1 MSLLGESVVVALS
14 PRLGAVLPVAAL
26 RPLREGAAL
35 HADTDVPGELVR
47 LCGADPVGDAVRG
60 LLLTLDP
67 STGAAARWVAAG
79 ATVLSTPEPVGGAL
93 LDAVAVMDRL
103 RSPGGCPWDAEQT
116 HSSLMPYLIEEAY
129 ELYQALE
136 DLEDNDDTGAVREE
150 LGDVL
155 LQVLFHARIAQETPA
170 GSEGREGFGGFD
182 IDAVATALVTKLITR
197 HPHVFGGREPVR
209 TAAEQQLRWEQLK
222 RAEKCRESS
231 VDGVALTQPAMAL
244 VAKLVSRATKAAFPA
259 DLLPGTGLLGAGLPG
274 VDGDGVDG
282 VWGQLLF
289 ALSAA
294 AKLAGAD
301 PEAALRRVARRFAD
315 DVRAAERSARAA
327 GLDAHQ
333 LTAPQ
338 WRAHWLRP

>member
-1 MSLLGESVVVALS
+1 MSPLGESVVVALS

-35 HADTDVPGELVR
+35 HADTDVPGELAR
-47 LCGADPVGDAVRG
+47 QCGAHPVGDAVRG
-60 LLLTLDP
+60 LLLTLDS

-136 DLEDNDDTGAVREE
+136 DLEDNADTGALREE

-155 LQVLFHARIAQETPA
+155 LQVLFHARIAQETP
-170 GSEGREGFGGFD
+170 EGFD
-182 IDAVATALVTKLITR
+182 IDAVATALVAKLITR
-197 HPHVFGGREPVR
+197 HPHVFAGRERVR

-231 VDGVALTQPAMAL
+231 VDGVALTQPAVAL

-259 DLLPGTGLLGAGLPG
+259 DLFPVA
-274 VDGDGVDG
+274 DGDGVDG

-294 AKLAGAD
+294 ATLAGED

-315 DVRAAERSARAA
+315 DVRAAERAARAA

-333 LTAPQ
+333 LTAAQ
-338 WRAHWLRP
+338 WREHWRNTS